1 MFTISE
7 NWKQTYPGASVGVLA
22 MRQVTNPDTHPELDA
37 RKDEIEA
44 ELRTRFEGYDRPA
57 LRAEPVLQAYHEYY
71 KRFKKTFHVQ
81 GQLESILWKGKSIP
95 RVAALVEAMFMAE
108 LQDQLLTSGHDLDLV
123 QQSAGIDAATGEEQF
138 IGIRGNEIRLKA
150 NDMFIADA
158 KGVISSVIYG
168 PDKRTSINEN
178 TTAVLFTVYAP
189 SGIEETAVRA
199 HLDHIETYVRL
210 ISPEAVTEL
219 KEVYG
224 TE

>member
-1 MFTISE
+1 MFTILD
-7 NWKQTYPGASVGVLA
+7 NWKQTYPGAFVGVLV
-22 MRQVTNPDTHPELDA
+22 MRQVTNPDNHPELDT

-44 ELRTRFEGYDRPA
+44 ELRQRFEGYDRPA
-57 LRAEPVLQAYHEYY
+57 LRAEPVLQTYYNYY
-71 KRFKKTFHVQ
+71 KRFKKTYHVQ
-81 GQLESILWKGKSIP
+81 GQLESILWKDKSIP

-123 QQSAGIDAATGEEQF
+123 QPPVGVDSASGVERF
-138 IGIRGNEIRLKA
+138 IGIRGNEIQLKA

-158 KGVISSVIYG
+158 EGVISSVIYG

-189 SGIEETAVRA
+189 PGIAETAVRA

-224 TE
+224 TD

>member
-1 MFTISE
+1 MFKISE
-7 NWKQTYPGASVGVLA
+7 DWKQTYPGAFVGVLA
-22 MRQVTNPDTHPELDA
+22 MRQVVNPDNHPELDA
-37 RKDEIEA
+37 RKTDIEA
-44 ELRTRFEGYDRPA
+44 ELRERFAGYDRPA
-57 LRAEPVLQAYHEYY
+57 LRAEPVLQAYHDYY
-71 KRFKKTFHVQ
+71 KRFKKSYHVQ
-81 GQLESILWKGKSIP
+81 GQLESILWQGKSIP

-123 QQSAGIDAATGEEQF
+123 QQPVGIDAATGEEKF
-138 IGIRGNEIRLKA
+138 IGIRGNEIQLKA

-158 KGVISSVIYG
+158 AGVLSSVIYG
-168 PDKRTSINEN
+168 PDKRTSINGE

-189 SGIEETAVRA
+189 PGIEETAVHA

-210 ISPEAVTEL
+210 ISPEAAIEL